1 MDKRFVEKAHIIV
14 PGTTFQIFKVYVETQ
29 KIYFKIVNQISS
41 KPVYYTMTHIR
52 QDTGDDLSSTKYFKH
67 AKYIVFKRYFVHC

>member
-1 MDKRFVEKAHIIV
+1 MDKRFVEKANINV
-14 PGTTFQIFKVYVETQ
+14 SGTTFQIFEIYVETQ

-52 QDTGDDLSSTKYFKH
+52 TGDDLSSTKYFKH